1 MRKIILSCS
10 LVLVA
15 VLMLMAPMTASA
27 QGESATMMV
36 PAGYRTIDVEFQG
49 FDNVSMEDGN
59 LSLTV
64 NGAVDVSDVITLIDD
79 QLAYGGSVEESCT
92 TRMRWVPGTTRI
104 AGASGST
111 LNLQSTLALAQRSCE
126 PTMSMY
132 TTSEHDVSYSVSIA
146 GSMVSDLTLSIDV
159 SSVAGLDGSSSISAG
174 RLDQI
179 VDANINPVQDFA
191 RAVIKQVQAAACLD
205 TAEVSISPLAFSSD
219 GSLSL
224 GVNASGDLN
233 DMSRCVLLD
242 NIGAGMSLITD
253 TSILPL
259 LLSDLEPDTVT
270 SMVAG
275 ALAGEFMSVGAYVE
289 MVAADLADDTWRAL
303 VVEALS
309 SPTIQEIIMAGMG
322 DMIPAELATS
332 LFSDA
337 AREQIWGEL
346 ILMDVNPDTLE
357 ALVVTMVGPGDG
369 DESNDADLVND
380 LISQIQPGTIALA
393 LARLLTLG

>member
-1 MRKIILSCS
+1 MRKIVLSCS

-15 VLMLMAPMTASA
+15 VLMLVAPMTASA
-27 QGESATMMV
+27 QSEAATVVV

-49 FDNVSMEDGN
+49 FDNISMDKGN
-59 LSLTV
+59 LSMTV
-64 NGAVDVSDVITLIDD
+64 NGMVDVSDVITLIDD

-92 TRMRWVPGTTRI
+92 TRMRWVPGMTRI
-104 AGASGST
+104 VGASGST

-132 TTSEHDVSYSVSIA
+132 TTSEHDVNYSVSIS
-146 GSMVSDLTLSIDV
+146 GSTVSDLTLSIDV

-191 RAVIKQVQAAACLD
+191 RAVAKAVQAQECLD
-205 TAEVSISPLAFSSD
+205 TTEVSIAPLTFRPD

-224 GVNASGDLN
+224 GVHTSGDLN
-233 DMSRCVLLD
+233 DMSQCVLID
-242 NIGAGMSLITD
+242 IDDEMASLVTD

-259 LLSDLEPDTVT
+259 LLGDLESNTVT
-270 SMVAG
+270 SVIASS
-275 ALAGEFMSVGAYVE
+275 LAGEFMSVGAYVG
-289 MVAADLADDTWRAL
+289 MVAADLADDTWRAI

-309 SPTIQEIIMAGMG
+309 AQAVQDIVTEGMG
-322 DMIPAELATS
+322 DTVPAELTEA

-337 AREQIWGEL
+337 ALEQIWGEI
-346 ILMDVNPDTLE
+346 ILQDINPDTLE
-357 ALVVTMVGPGDG
+357 ALVMAVVNGTGNQ
-369 DESNDADLVND
+369 EELAND
-380 LISQIQPGTIALA
+380 LIGQIQPGTIALA
-393 LARLLTLG
+393 LTRLLTIG

>member
-1 MRKIILSCS
+1 MRKITLSCS

-15 VLMLMAPMTASA
+15 VLMLIAPMTVSA
-27 QGESATMMV
+27 QSESATMMV

-64 NGAVDVSDVITLIDD
+64 NGAVDISDVITLIDD

-111 LNLQSTLALAQRSCE
+111 LNLQSTLALAQRTCE

-132 TTSEHDVSYSVSIA
+132 TTSEHDVSYAVSIA
-146 GSMVSDLTLSIDV
+146 GSMISDLSVSIDV
-159 SSVAGLDGSSSISAG
+159 SSVAGLDSSSSISAG

-191 RAVIKQVQAAACLD
+191 RAVARAVQAQDCLQ
-205 TAEVSISPLAFSSD
+205 TADVSISPLTFGAD

-224 GVNASGDLN
+224 GVNASGDLH
-233 DMSRCVLLD
+233 DMSRCVLID
-242 NIGAGMSLITD
+242 IDAETASLVMG
-253 TSILPL
+253 TSIVPL
-259 LLSDLEPDTVT
+259 LLGDLEADTVT
-270 SMVAG
+270 SIVAG
-275 ALAGEFMSVGAYVE
+275 VLAGEFMSVDAYVG
-289 MVAADLADDTWRAL
+289 MVAADLADDTWRAI

-309 SPTIQEIIMAGMG
+309 SQAVQDTVMAGMG
-322 DMIPAELATS
+322 DMVPAELAAS

-337 AREQIWGEL
+337 ALEQIWGAL
-346 ILMDVNPDTLE
+346 ILQDINPDTLE
-357 ALVVTMVGPGDG
+357 ALVMAVVGGTG
-369 DESNDADLVND
+369 EEAALAND
-380 LISQIQPGTIALA
+380 LIGQIQPGTIAQA
-393 LARLLTLG
+393 LARLLTMG

>member
-15 VLMLMAPMTASA
+15 ALMLVMPTTAFA
-27 QGESATMMV
+27 QSESDATLMV

-59 LSLTV
+59 LALTV

-104 AGASGST
+104 VGASGST

-132 TTSEHDVSYSVSIA
+132 TTSEHDVSYSVSIS
-146 GSMVSDLTLSIDV
+146 GSMISDLTLSIDV
-159 SSVAGLDGSSSISAG
+159 SSVAGLDASSSISAG

-191 RAVIKQVQAAACLD
+191 RAVAKAVQSSACLE
-205 TAEVSISPLAFSSD
+205 TAAVSIAPLVFSAD

-224 GVNASGDLN
+224 GVNASGNLN

-242 NIGAGMSLITD
+242 VDDATSSLVTG

-259 LLSDLEPDTVT
+259 LLGDLEPDTVT
-270 SMVAG
+270 SIISGVLMG
-275 ALAGEFMSVGAYVE
+275 DFMSVGAYVG
-289 MVAADLADDTWRAL
+289 MVADDLADDTWRAI
-303 VVEALS
+303 VMEALS
-309 SPTIQEIIMAGMG
+309 SQTVQEVIVAGMG
-322 DMIPAELATS
+322 DMVPAELASS

-337 AREQIWGEL
+337 AIEQIWGEL
-346 ILMDVNPDTLE
+346 ILMDINPDTLK
-357 ALVVTMVGPGDG
+357 ALVLAVANGTGG
-369 DESNDADLVND
+369 EAELAND
-380 LISQIQPGTIALA
+380 LIGQIQPGTIALA
-393 LARLLTLG
+393 LARLLTMG

>member
-64 NGAVDVSDVITLIDD
+64 NGSVDVSDVITLIDD

-191 RAVIKQVQAAACLD
+191 RAVVKQVQAAACLG

-242 NIGAGMSLITD
+242 DNTGAEMSLVTD

-259 LLSDLEPDTVT
+259 LLGDLEPDTVT

-275 ALAGEFMSVGAYVE
+275 ALAGEFMSVGDYIG

-309 SPTIQEIIMAGMG
+309 TQVIQEVVMAGMG
-322 DMIPAELATS
+322 DMIPAELAAS

-337 AREQIWGEL
+337 ALEQIWGEL

-357 ALVVTMVGPGDG
+357 ALVLALVSDTGSEGDL
-369 DESNDADLVND
+369 AND

>member
-1 MRKIILSCS
+1 MRKITLSCS

-15 VLMLMAPMTASA
+15 VLMLMAPMTVSA
-27 QGESATMMV
+27 QSESATVVV

-49 FDNVSMEDGN
+49 FDNVAMEDGN

-64 NGAVDVSDVITLIDD
+64 NGAVDISDVITLIDD

-111 LNLQSTLALAQRSCE
+111 LNLHSTLALAQRSCE

-132 TTSEHDVSYSVSIA
+132 TTSEHDVSYAVSIS
-146 GSMVSDLTLSIDV
+146 GSTISDLTVSIDV
-159 SSVAGLDGSSSISAG
+159 SSVAGLDSSSSISAG

-191 RAVIKQVQAAACLD
+191 RAVAGAVQMQDCLQ
-205 TAEVSISPLAFSSD
+205 TADVSISPLTFGAD

-224 GVNASGDLN
+224 GVHASGDLH
-233 DMSRCVLLD
+233 DMSRCVLID
-242 NIGAGMSLITD
+242 IDAETASLVMG
-253 TSILPL
+253 TSIVPL
-259 LLSDLEPDTVT
+259 LLSDLEADTVT
-270 SMVAG
+270 SIVAG
-275 ALAGEFMSVGAYVE
+275 ALAGEFMSVNAYVG
-289 MVAADLADDTWRAL
+289 MVAADLADDTWRAI

-309 SPTIQEIIMAGMG
+309 SQAIQDTVMAGMG
-322 DMIPAELATS
+322 DMVPAELAAS

-337 AREQIWGEL
+337 ALEQIWGEL
-346 ILMDVNPDTLE
+346 ILQDINPDTLE
-357 ALVVTMVGPGDG
+357 ALVMAVVGGTG
-369 DESNDADLVND
+369 EEASLAND
-380 LISQIQPGTIALA
+380 LIGQIQPGTIALA
-393 LARLLTLG
+393 LARLLTMG

>member
-1 MRKIILSCS
+1 MRKITLSCS

-15 VLMLMAPMTASA
+15 VLMLVAPMTASA
-27 QGESATMMV
+27 QGESATMTV
-36 PAGYRTIDVEFQG
+36 PAGYRTIDVTFQG
-49 FDNVSMEDGN
+49 FNNVAMDDGN

-104 AGASGST
+104 MGASGST

-132 TTSEHDVSYSVSIA
+132 TTSEHDVSYSVIIA

-159 SSVAGLDGSSSISAG
+159 SSVAGLDSSSSISAG

-191 RAVIKQVQAAACLD
+191 RVVAKTVQEAACLG
-205 TAEVSISPLAFSSD
+205 TAEVSIAPLTFGAD

-242 NIGAGMSLITD
+242 IDAETASLVTD

-270 SMVAG
+270 SIVAG
-275 ALAGEFMSVGAYVE
+275 ALAGDFMSVSAYVG
-289 MVAADLADDTWRAL
+289 MVAADLADDTWRAI

-309 SPTIQEIIMAGMG
+309 AQTVQDTVIAGMG
-322 DMIPAELATS
+322 DMVPAELAAS

-337 AREQIWGEL
+337 ALEQIWGEL
-346 ILMDVNPDTLE
+346 ILMDINPDTLE
-357 ALVVTMVGPGDG
+357 ALVLAVVGGTG
-369 DESNDADLVND
+369 GEADLIND

-393 LARLLTLG
+393 LARLLTMG

>member
-64 NGAVDVSDVITLIDD
+64 NGSVDVSDVITLIDD

-159 SSVAGLDGSSSISAG
+159 SAVAGLDGSSSISAG

-191 RAVIKQVQAAACLD
+191 RAVVKQVQAAACLG

-242 NIGAGMSLITD
+242 DNTGAEMSLVTD

-259 LLSDLEPDTVT
+259 LLGDLEPDTVT

-275 ALAGEFMSVGAYVE
+275 ALAGEFMSVGDYIG

-309 SPTIQEIIMAGMG
+309 TQVIQEVVMAGMG
-322 DMIPAELATS
+322 DMIPAELAAS

-337 AREQIWGEL
+337 ALEQIWGEL

-357 ALVVTMVGPGDG
+357 ALVLALVSDTGSEGDL
-369 DESNDADLVND
+369 AND